1 MESHFVNFLDK
12 KTIQKL
18 KVLGFKT
25 LDDILEFYPHK
36 YITQIKIKNIKDIK
50 DEDINNIVI
59 ITGEIKNY
67 NIKKNVN
74 KEYLQADLYD
84 QYNNV
89 IKLFW
94 FKKIEKIK
102 KWLQHSSICTF
113 KSKLCKHNHSYYFI
127 HPQKTK
133 NEDNMQTVIA
143 QYPTIQ
149 INNKRVNCNAFLHH
163 IISDILSKVTIDEIL
178 PPQIINKYKLMPR
191 NEAIKNIHLPATK
204 QKLFLAQ
211 RRLKFEELFILH
223 LKILQSK
230 HEKECNNNG
239 PIFIKTALSQHFANN
254 ILPFPL
260 TQGQKTVIEEIL
272 NNCNSGKQ
280 MNRLLQGD
288 VGCGKTI
295 VAFMIMLTSYENN
308 FQSVLMTPTEIL
320 AEQHFKTLKPFC
332 DKMDITISLLTSSTK
347 QKQKND
353 ILEQLQNGEMNI
365 IISTHSILN
374 DKIIFKNLGLI
385 IIDEQHKF
393 GVRQRATLLN
403 NNHTTFHPHILLMT
417 ATPIPR
423 TLALTLYNNYDI
435 STINELPL
443 NRQKVKTVH
452 FYEGQKNQIF
462 NFIKKQIYSGEQV
475 FFVYPLIE
483 ESKKLKLHN
492 IYDGYEEIRHY
503 FPDIQIGLIHGD
515 MEQNIREEEIEKFKN
530 GETKILIATTVIEVG
545 IDIPAAS
552 IMVIENAEHFGLSQL
567 HQLRGRIGRGDKP
580 SFCFLI
586 TGLKLTQKQ
595 KIKMNAMVKIS
606 NGFELANIDLQIRGS
621 GNIFGEEQSGNI
633 KLKIANLE
641 TDNKMFTYIKTE
653 TNEIIKS
660 LHQYPLL
667 ENKIKNN
674 IEISL
679 GNVG

>member
-1 MESHFVNFLDK
+1 
-12 KTIQKL
+12 
-18 KVLGFKT
+18 
-25 LDDILEFYPHK
+25 
-36 YITQIKIKNIKDIK
+36 
-50 DEDINNIVI
+50 
-59 ITGEIKNY
+59 
-67 NIKKNVN
+67 
-74 KEYLQADLYD
+74 
-84 QYNNV
+84 
-89 IKLFW
+89 
-94 FKKIEKIK
+94 
-102 KWLQHSSICTF
+102 
-113 KSKLCKHNHSYYFI
+113 
-127 HPQKTK
+127 
-133 NEDNMQTVIA
+133 
-143 QYPTIQ
+143 
-149 INNKRVNCNAFLHH
+149 
-163 IISDILSKVTIDEIL
+163 
-178 PPQIINKYKLMPR
+178 MPR

-239 PIFIKTALSQHFANN
+239 PIFIKTSLSQHFANN

-452 FYEGQKNQIF
+452 FYEGQKNQVF

-530 GETKILIATTVIEVG
+530 GKTKILIATTVIEVG

>member
-149 INNKRVNCNAFLHH
+149 INNKKVNYNAFLHH
-163 IISDILSKVTIDEIL
+163 VISDILSKVTIDEIL

-239 PIFIKTALSQHFANN
+239 PIFIKTSLSQHFANN

-452 FYEGQKNQIF
+452 FYEGQKNQVF

>member
-149 INNKRVNCNAFLHH
+149 INNKKVNYNAFLHH
-163 IISDILSKVTIDEIL
+163 VISDILSKVTIDEIL

-260 TQGQKTVIEEIL
+260 TQCQKTVIEEIL

-452 FYEGQKNQIF
+452 FYEGQKNQVF